1 MAKAYKKRVLG
12 RGLSAILNDD
22 DNKRFENIN
31 NSSSLNEIEINKIS
45 LNPNQPRT
53 NFDQKSLDQL
63 ASSISELGLIQPIT
77 VQKSSEEFILI
88 SGERRLRAFKLL
100 NLKSIPAY
108 VRTANDQTSL
118 EMALVENIQRRD
130 LDPIEIAI
138 SYQRLTEELNI
149 SHDEMSKRVGKDR
162 STITNYIR
170 LLKLDPIIQAGVRDK
185 MITMGHA
192 KAIMN
197 ITNQTQQLTIYQ
209 TIIKYNLSVRE
220 TEEAV
225 KNNKSFVSKIRL
237 TQEHTLS
244 NHHKEI
250 EENLSSFFNE
260 TIKLKILKNG
270 NGKIEIPFGSEKKLD
285 EIVKLLYSS

>member
-22 DNKRFENIN
+22 DNKRFENIS
-31 NSSSLNEIEINKIS
+31 NSNSLNEIEISKIS

-77 VQKSSEEFILI
+77 VQQSKEEFILI

-108 VRTANDQTSL
+108 VRTADDQTSL

-138 SYQRLTEELNI
+138 SYRRLTEELNI

-170 LLKLDPIIQAGVRDK
+170 LLKLDPIIQSGIRDK
-185 MITMGHA
+185 FISMGHGRA
-192 KAIMN
+192 LINVDSHDK
-197 ITNQTQQLTIYQ
+197 QLLIYEK
-209 TIIKYNLSVRE
+209 ILRNNLSVRQ
-220 TEEAV
+220 TEQTV
-225 KNNKSFVSKIRL
+225 KNLNSEKSKNKVQLIDDLIKS
-237 TQEHTLS
+237 
-244 NHHKEI
+244 EI
-250 EENLSSFFNE
+250 F
-260 TIKLKILKNG
+260 
-270 NGKIEIPFGSEKKLD
+270 KIENKTGLSLD
-285 EIVKLLYSS
+285 FKISKGKGHLSFSFKSRKELIEILRKFNG

>member
-1 MAKAYKKRVLG
+1 LAKAYKKRVLG

-22 DNKRFENIN
+22 DNKRFENIS
-31 NSSSLNEIEINKIS
+31 NSNSLNEIEISKIS

-77 VQKSSEEFILI
+77 VQQSKEEFILI

-108 VRTANDQTSL
+108 VRTADDQTSL

-138 SYQRLTEELNI
+138 SYRRLTEELNI

-170 LLKLDPIIQAGVRDK
+170 LLKLDPIIQSGIRDK
-185 MITMGHA
+185 FISMGHGRA
-192 KAIMN
+192 LINVDSHDK
-197 ITNQTQQLTIYQ
+197 QLLIYEK
-209 TIIKYNLSVRE
+209 ILRNNLSVRQ
-220 TEEAV
+220 TEQTV
-225 KNNKSFVSKIRL
+225 KNLNSEKSKNKVQLIDDLIKS
-237 TQEHTLS
+237 
-244 NHHKEI
+244 EI
-250 EENLSSFFNE
+250 
-260 TIKLKILKNG
+260 LKIENKTGLSLDFKISK
-270 NGKIEIPFGSEKKLD
+270 GKGHLSFSFKSRKELIEILRKFNG
-285 EIVKLLYSS
+285 